1 MNSLSANKTR
11 RAPHPPASRGFAP
24 WRAGHGQIKAECSAG
39 LTALHVDAAT
49 VRMHDVDAHGESQ
62 ARTLPHLLG
71 GEEGLEDTRQDI
83 GRDARAVVCHRHM
96 YMHILLEGGDAY
108 LRALPPTR
116 HLHRVDEQVVNHLAQ
131 RRRIAGEFRQGMYF
145 QQYLDLPFR
154 LAAGHVAD
162 GAYDVVDIL
171 ERHRSAVDARK
182 SLEIVYDARD
192 TPRAIQRFFQQGG
205 EVGQHVIHILVT
217 AGLLQHR
224 RRLTGLDAPHHGFQ
238 LAKIGL
244 RGREIAADEAN
255 GIIDLMSDTGCQL
268 THRRELLGLIML
280 PPGLIDGRDLLGHA
294 LLQISRELERRH
306 EALQQSEARYRE
318 LAANLEQRVAEQVA
332 TIDQT
337 RRQLYQ
343 SEKLAAV
350 GQLAAGV
357 AHEINNPIG
366 FISSNLTP
374 AQTYLGK
381 LETVV
386 RRVAAGEP
394 PTVLQQACRD
404 EDMDYVLTDF
414 ASLLEESLDG
424 SRRVARIVNDLK
436 GFSRGD
442 GAAVALEDV
451 NDVIRAVCN
460 VTRSQTEGQVEVLLE
475 LHPLPKLSCNAAA
488 LGQVIYNLLI
498 NAVQVTSGR
507 QGAQVRITT
516 FEQDMHIHVT
526 VADNGPGISAD
537 VLPRIFEPFFT
548 TKEVGQG
555 TGLGLTVCVDVV
567 HAHGGRIDVQS
578 GKTGTAFSLYLP
590 VTGAPWSEASKGR

>member
-1 MNSLSANKTR
+1 
-11 RAPHPPASRGFAP
+11 
-24 WRAGHGQIKAECSAG
+24 
-39 LTALHVDAAT
+39 
-49 VRMHDVDAHGESQ
+49 MHDLHDSMEMQHFDREL
-62 ARTLPHLLG
+62 TLADLLMGMDGAQLLAALQGVLAGPVRLLDERGQPVLG
-71 GEEGLEDTRQDI
+71 GGMPVAARRVAVRGELEPLGHLEAAAPEEHLRAA
-83 GRDARAVVCHRHM
+83 AR
-96 YMHILLEGGDAY
+96 LLEF
-108 LRALPPTR
+108 
-116 HLHRVDEQVVNHLAQ
+116 
-131 RRRIAGEFRQGMYF
+131 I
-145 QQYLDLPFR
+145 
-154 LAAGHVAD
+154 
-162 GAYDVVDIL
+162 
-171 ERHRSAVDARK
+171 
-182 SLEIVYDARD
+182 
-192 TPRAIQRFFQQGG
+192 
-205 EVGQHVIHILVT
+205 
-217 AGLLQHR
+217 
-224 RRLTGLDAPHHGFQ
+224 
-238 LAKIGL
+238 L
-244 RGREIAADEAN
+244 RGA
-255 GIIDLMSDTGCQL
+255 
-268 THRRELLGLIML
+268 
-280 PPGLIDGRDLLGHA
+280 
-294 LLQISRELERRH
+294 
-306 EALQQSEARYRE
+306 ARYRV

-366 FISSNLTP
+366 FISSNLTT

-386 RRVAAGEP
+386 RRVEAGEP

-436 GFSRGD
+436 GFSRVD

-507 QGAQVRITT
+507 QGAQVRMTT

-537 VLPRIFEPFFT
+537 VLPRSFEPFFT

>member
-1 MNSLSANKTR
+1 MAMHDLHDSMEMQHFDRELTLADLLMGMDGAQLLAALQGVLAGPVRLLDERGQPVLGGGMPVAAR
-11 RAPHPPASRGFAP
+11 RVAVRGELEPLGHLEAAAPEEHLRAAARLLEFILRGAA
-24 WRAGHGQIKAECSAG
+24 RYRMAAD
-39 LTALHVDAAT
+39 LHLET
-49 VRMHDVDAHGESQ
+49 VR
-62 ARTLPHLLG
+62 
-71 GEEGLEDTRQDI
+71 ED
-83 GRDARAVVCHRHM
+83 
-96 YMHILLEGGDAY
+96 Y
-108 LRALPPTR
+108 
-116 HLHRVDEQVVNHLAQ
+116 
-131 RRRIAGEFRQGMYF
+131 
-145 QQYLDLPFR
+145 
-154 LAAGHVAD
+154 
-162 GAYDVVDIL
+162 
-171 ERHRSAVDARK
+171 
-182 SLEIVYDARD
+182 
-192 TPRAIQRFFQQGG
+192 
-205 EVGQHVIHILVT
+205 
-217 AGLLQHR
+217 
-224 RRLTGLDAPHHGFQ
+224 
-238 LAKIGL
+238 
-244 RGREIAADEAN
+244 
-255 GIIDLMSDTGCQL
+255 
-268 THRRELLGLIML
+268 
-280 PPGLIDGRDLLGHA
+280 
-294 LLQISRELERRH
+294 RELERRH

-366 FISSNLTP
+366 FISSNLTT

-386 RRVAAGEP
+386 RRVEAGEP

-436 GFSRGD
+436 GFSRVD